1 MNADLWQKFGARFI
15 ESART
20 RVGRARPAIDTQSRD
35 AVMAIVN
42 EMHALSGEASMIGVP
57 KIAQL
62 AKSLEAAAKRWN
74 AAQTKEEIAR
84 EIASCVDGLNA
95 LSAAVEALVE

>member
-1 MNADLWQKFGARFI
+1 MKADLWEKFGARFI
-15 ESART
+15 GSARA
-20 RVGRARPAIDTQSRD
+20 RVARARPAIDTQSRD
-35 AVMAIVN
+35 AVMTILN

-74 AAQTKEEIAR
+74 AAQTKEEITR
-84 EIASCVDGLNA
+84 EIASCVAGLRE

>member
-15 ESART
+15 GSARA
-20 RVGRARPAIDTQSRD
+20 RVARARPAIDTRSREG
-35 AVMAIVN
+35 VSTIVT

-74 AAQTKEEIAR
+74 AAQTKEEIAGG
-84 EIASCVDGLNA
+84 IASCVDGLRD
-95 LSAAVEALVE
+95 LSAAVDALVE